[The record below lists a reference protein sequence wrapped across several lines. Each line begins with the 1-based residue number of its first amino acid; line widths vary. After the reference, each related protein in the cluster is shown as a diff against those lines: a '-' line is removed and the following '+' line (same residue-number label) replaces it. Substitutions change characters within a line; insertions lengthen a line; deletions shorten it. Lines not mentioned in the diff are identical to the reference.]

1 MGDVPTAVICKLLT
15 DENVAEVLTLSELCS
30 EWRCG
35 FPANM
40 GVQEFLK
47 GGGGGPQNGR
57 YIRIFKLTSKK

>member
-35 FPANM
+35 FHAHGGP
-40 GVQEFLK
+40 GILE
-47 GGGGGPQNGR
+47 GGGGPQNGR
-57 YIRIFKLTSKK
+57 YIGIFKLTSKK